1 MDLSTKLFFDKYSN
15 TGILDLIKKE
25 LAPGSGAAEHQARPP
40 SERVISRPPATPGD
54 LEGDGTEELLEPY
67 PTVHQEL
74 AELRREYERLLDEHH
89 ALQSR
94 SDFSTAGMNRMEQ
107 DLDDLRARMAELT
120 RNAEEEKGQARQQ
133 LAENRQQI
141 EQKEEQIKRLEAE
154 AEALAELAEMSDDE
168 RKRIKGVRG
177 EQLRAAEEARKKIDE
192 LQRRLAEEGVDEEDR
207 RQLEKRLEE
216 ATERM
221 LSFDPK
227 ARALQH
233 LNEIKRQKLEI
244 EGLKAANMELQGQA
258 ARGRDISQGGPRA
271 SRGSSTETRSQGE
284 GCGYEYQLLPYN
296 KAKQG
301 LGALK
306 DDELGQMLRKTG
318 VKKDKLWMNLVTD
331 DNLEKAIDRF
341 KKSVFKYGSQPGG
354 GPGDDVPKYFNNLPL
369 ASPPPNPNTLYV
381 ETIQNYIFVSEWD
394 LENLFILAVDLN
406 NEEGEG
412 NKLAELAEVASS
424 PDEYSI
430 NLTIKLKGPEKDDD
444 DEVGAGRDSQR
455 REGGH
460 PDGSG
465 AEGESE
471 EDGQDSLTRR
481 RGAPSDEDESEAAAQ
496 GFEVDDELSVEGVH
510 HFGGGGWGK
519 RGVLF
524 SARVAAPST
533 LLRAH
538 SVHDFFD
545 IKLVLKCEYRIP
557 DDIEYYKLYKKITGR
572 LSPSCP
578 PRCGRWGW
586 RVLKE
591 ILNPKTLK
599 AEYYHH
605 GSYKGFILFMGR
617 LLNSLEE
624 EGRKGLIDTLT
635 KYDEKELSNEAKVYY
650 DIFTDIM
657 KAVNLSEGDE
667 GEANEKKKELNEN
680 LSRKLYYYSTT
691 LEKKHIPSYLFKLW
705 VDLLKK
711 EGYTSADEET
721 TINEIIQLSKTEYM
735 KNPTIKGF
743 KEEYKN
749 IKKEHSQIVKAFDS
763 INLQMQGIKRRY
775 GMFSNNNYIKKN
787 IENLY
792 TKISKYLD
800 QMKQLK
806 EHIIDRKQVFQDISQ
821 QKGGGDETH
830 QKDEDLKVE
839 DVVVALDALII
850 EIDGK
855 ITNYEEMLDD
865 IKLNYNVE
873 GMALDTPKD
882 KYLKE
887 LYQKLNDSSSR
898 NINDEEYKKQCEQVR
913 RINYN
918 SIGYTNNPELF
929 QKIEDEKG
937 KCNTSRDNQRTRTTD
952 NKLKRRV
959 DEQNLTNERLKLENN
974 MEKKYRDLEDQLM
987 NKYKNKGETPGS
999 TSKDP
1004 TVKLD
1009 KQTPPSDKIIPSV
1022 SKKQTEDKGVAKLI
1036 PDGMGGFKLLKPSDK
1051 NIEKIEEVMG
1061 DDKKMRLIKDKN
1073 IKDFDMDDI
1082 KDVDIILGG
1091 VTDIN
1096 NTYYKLLDEYYNYKK
1111 IAKRNEV
1118 NGIKLLINKEKVI
1131 EELKNII
1138 LRLKANLEKF
1148 REACVEEVLRVN
1160 EEKDKEID
1168 EKNKEI
1174 DEKTNDFKEVFKY
1187 LRELFKEEI
1196 KSQLSTTKHNIKLL
1210 KADKDFQEEKI
1221 KYLEDK
1227 ALKKKAKTQRTPK
1240 KAKVPEAPKKAKVQ
1254 KAPKK
1259 AKVQEA
1265 PKKAKVQRTPKKA
1278 NVQRTPKKA
1287 NVQRTPKKAKGPRIP
1302 KRGITRSLS
1311 KRRKPFRS
1319 PKKS

>member
-15 TGILDLIKKE
+15 TGILDLIKNE
-25 LAPGSGAAEHQARPP
+25 LAPGSGAAEHQARPL
-40 SERVISRPPATPGD
+40 SERVISRSPGPPGD
-54 LEGDGTEELLEPY
+54 LEGDGTEELLEPHT
-67 PTVHQEL
+67 TVHQQL
-74 AELRREYERLLDEHH
+74 AELRRRYDALRVQHQ

-94 SDFSTAGMNRMEQ
+94 SDFSTEEMDRMEQ
-107 DLDDLRARMAELT
+107 DLVNLRARMAELT
-120 RNAEEEKGQARQQ
+120 RNAEGEKGQARQQ
-133 LAENRQQI
+133 LAENRRQI
-141 EQKEEQIKRLEAE
+141 EQKEEQIKRLEGE
-154 AEALAELAEMSDDE
+154 VEGLAELAEMTDDE

-177 EQLRAAEEARKKIDE
+177 EQLKAAEEAKKKINE
-192 LQRRLAEEGVDEEDR
+192 LQRRLAAGVDEADQQ
-207 RQLEKRLEE
+207 QLEKRLEE

-221 LSFDPK
+221 LSFDPA
-227 ARALQH
+227 ARAMLH
-233 LNEIKRQKLEI
+233 LNEIDRQKLAI
-244 EGLKAANMELQGQA
+244 EELEEENMKLKDQA

-284 GCGYEYQLLPYN
+284 GGGCEYEYLLLPYN
-296 KAKQG
+296 KAKEG
-301 LGALK
+301 LGALG
-306 DDELGQMLRKTG
+306 DDELNTIAARTA
-318 VKKDKLWMNLVTD
+318 VKKKKLWMNLVTD
-331 DNLEKAIDRF
+331 DNLEKAIDRL
-341 KKSVFKYGSQPGG
+341 KKSVFTYGSGAR
-354 GPGDDVPKYFNNLPL
+354 GPGAGARKYFNNLP
-369 ASPPPNPNTLYV
+369 SRPPTNPNTLYV
-381 ETIQNYIFVSEWD
+381 ETIQNYIFVSDWD

-424 PDEYSI
+424 LEEYSI

-465 AEGESE
+465 AGGESE
-471 EDGQDSLTRR
+471 EGGQDSLTRR
-481 RGAPSDEDESEAAAQ
+481 RGAPGDEDESEAAAQ
-496 GFEVDDELSVEGVH
+496 EFEVEDDDDDEEED
-510 HFGGGGWGK
+510 HFGGGGWG
-519 RGVLF
+519 
-524 SARVAAPST
+524 ARVAAPST

-545 IKLVLKCEYRIP
+545 IKLVLNCEYRIP
-557 DDIEYYKLYKKITGR
+557 DDIEYYKLYKKFTGR
-572 LSPSCP
+572 LRL
-578 PRCGRWGW
+578 PRGGQG

-591 ILNPKTLK
+591 ILNPNTLK
-599 AEYYHH
+599 AKYYHQ
-605 GSYKGFILFMGR
+605 GSYKGFILFMRR
-617 LLNSLEE
+617 LLNSLKE
-624 EGRKGLIDTLT
+624 EGRKELIDTLT
-635 KYDEKELSNEAKVYY
+635 KYGEKKLSKEAEAYY

-667 GEANEKKKELNEN
+667 GGANETKKELNED
-680 LSRKLYYYSTT
+680 LSSRLYYYSTT

-749 IKKEHSQIVKAFDS
+749 IQKQRDQIVKAFDS

-937 KCNTSRDNQRTRTTD
+937 KCNTSRDNQRTRTID

-1240 KAKVPEAPKKAKVQ
+1240 KAKVQEAPKKAKVQ

-1287 NVQRTPKKAKGPRIP
+1287 NVQRTPKKVNVQRTPKKAKGPGIP

-1319 PKKS
+1319 SKKS